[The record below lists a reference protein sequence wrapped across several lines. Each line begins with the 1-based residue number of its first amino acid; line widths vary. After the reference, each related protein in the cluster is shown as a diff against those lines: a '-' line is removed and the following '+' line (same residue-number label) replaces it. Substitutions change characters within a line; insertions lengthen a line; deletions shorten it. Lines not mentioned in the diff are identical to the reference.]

1 MRNMMRSN
9 FIVGV
14 FLFPLVYGECDVTE
28 KSHLLLLIPFQVT
41 ILDSKKSMNI
51 GIFLR
56 HFKR

>member
-1 MRNMMRSN
+1 MRSN
-9 FIVGV
+9 FIVGL